1 MSDRQRGAAPGG
13 AGWDVKFCQLFF
25 PFKLAL
31 ASREALNTN
40 TMKVLF

>member
-1 MSDRQRGAAPGG
+1 MSDRQRGAGLGG
-13 AGWDVKFCQLFF
+13 GGWDVKFFHFFF

-40 TMKVLF
+40 ILF